1 MIEASACI
9 VSRRHGPARAACMI
23 ARRTAVRPTR
33 LRAHDTPVLITMHR
47 LSSAERFAL
56 AGAALLLM
64 LQALPALQPALE
76 YRADSAWSQ
85 PWRLLTAHLV
95 HVNWT
100 HAAINAAAWWVV
112 ARLFAPEL
120 RVGVQVGALLLSAI
134 AIGAGLALLHPGI
147 AWYRGFSGVLH
158 ALFFAGSL
166 RWLIDTLRAPD
177 QRNLRAL
184 WLPVVLLA
192 GGAIK
197 VIVEQPAGSSTPYA
211 DWLGAGTVPQAHL
224 LGAITGAAIGAA
236 VAAAR
241 APRV

>member
-1 MIEASACI
+1 
-9 VSRRHGPARAACMI
+9 
-23 ARRTAVRPTR
+23 
-33 LRAHDTPVLITMHR
+33 MHR

-177 QRNLRAL
+177 Q
-184 WLPVVLLA
+184 
-192 GGAIK
+192 
-197 VIVEQPAGSSTPYA
+197 PAGSSTPYA